1 MAMPC
6 PEKMAQL
13 PIDDRYKQAIAAFCS
28 DPQNESACQLLCDAP
43 PDVIVQKF
51 EQVENELASYV
62 EEGVPPDLAAVAQ
75 QQAPEFAQMA
85 NQFLQEK
92 GPDILAQERSSRQ
105 PQGFARGGLASL
117 GRFGDR
123 NIAHVQKGEM
133 VVPNHVLND
142 TPGLRAELSAL
153 MARRGADP
161 ARYTVGGRKASYN
174 PRTGQQ
180 EFFSLGGVI
189 GGVVGFA
196 VGGPVGAA
204 IGAGAGTMVDTG
216 DPVEALGMAAGAYGL
231 AGAGI
236 GMGLWGEGTVGYGAG
251 LTGYWT
257 APGST
262 ALGGMFAAAPE
273 AVAGGA
279 QAMQY
284 TGPAFIGTE
293 GQTIATGS
301 LMTPEIAATE
311 GIAMAE
317 LAPASTQQLMAGQ
330 VATYG
335 GDVAGTSFLGTT
347 PQSLGA
353 AATTPAV
360 TPPAPPAPGTGT
372 TGSTSLWDKAKGW
385 WGDSSTL
392 EKMGALSVGSS
403 LLGATGMLDAEQ
415 PQRPPGYDL
424 QTDPSA
430 QYGGKEY
437 ETLQPGD
444 LFANIDQYGSGVPGS
459 PGTPIGGVG
468 TPTVASSG
476 YSYGSVPTYGSTPA
490 TYGSPYSIPS
500 YATIRV
506 ADGGHVRGPGTAT
519 SDSIPA
525 YLSDGEFVMTT
536 KAVRGAGN
544 GSLRDGAR
552 RLYAM
557 MDELERRA

>member
-43 PDVIVQKF
+43 PDVIIQKF
-51 EQVENELASYV
+51 EQVEDELASYV

-85 NQFLQEK
+85 GQFLQEK

-180 EFFSLGGVI
+180 EFFSLGGII

-196 VGGPVGAA
+196 VGGPIGAA

-216 DPVEALGMAAGAYGL
+216 DPLEALGMAAAGFGL
-231 AGAGI
+231 GTFAAGAGF
-236 GMGLWGEGTVGYGAG
+236 GAG
-251 LTGYWT
+251 
-257 APGST
+257 
-262 ALGGMFAAAPE
+262 AL
-273 AVAGGA
+273 
-279 QAMQY
+279 
-284 TGPAFIGTE
+284 
-293 GQTIATGS
+293 
-301 LMTPEIAATE
+301 
-311 GIAMAE
+311 
-317 LAPASTQQLMAGQ
+317 
-330 VATYG
+330 
-335 GDVAGTSFLGTT
+335 
-347 PQSLGA
+347 
-353 AATTPAV
+353 
-360 TPPAPPAPGTGT
+360 GTGT
-372 TGSTSLWDKAKGW
+372 TASQGLAASEGVSALAVPASESALASEIGLLGAESFSGMAPAAIAPTTAGVGGGVLGGGAVTGGELMMGGLAESAIPTASTMFPAAATAPAATTAASTGGSTFLGNLGSSAADW
-385 WGDSSTL
+385 WKNSSML
-392 EKMGALSVGSS
+392 EKAGALSLGSTV
-403 LLGATGMLDAEQ
+403 LGATGMLDAEQ
-415 PQRPPGYDL
+415 PQRPAGYDL

-430 QYGGKEY
+430 KYGGKEY
-437 ETLQPGD
+437 ETLGPED
-444 LFANIDQYGSGVPGS
+444 LFGNIDQYGSGIPGS
-459 PGTPIGGVG
+459 PGNPLQYGAAISA
-468 TPTVASSG
+468 PSG
-476 YSYGSVPTYGSTPA
+476 YSYA
-490 TYGSPYSIPS
+490 QELMQYGSPVNMQAQKDAYNYS
-500 YATIRV
+500 V
-506 ADGGHVRGPGTAT
+506 APYGNVPRYVANGGHVRGPGTPT

-544 GSLRDGAR
+544 GSLRDGAK